1 MDTVTVEIH
10 REPPRRVRDGECVVD
25 AALDLIGGK
34 WKGVIVFHLLDGT
47 LRFNAL
53 KRRLPGI
60 TQRMLTKQLRELE
73 SAGLVW
79 RTVYAQVPPR
89 VEYRLTAAGQR
100 LAPVIAALK
109 SWGEDHLRLRESL

>member
-1 MDTVTVEIH
+1 MDTVSVET
-10 REPPRRVRDGECVVD
+10 RGVPLRDVRVGECVVD

-53 KRRLPGI
+53 KRHMPGV

-73 SAGLVW
+73 AAGLVL
-79 RTVYAQVPPR
+79 RTVYAEVPPR
-89 VEYRLTAAGQR
+89 VEYRLSAAGQR
-100 LAPVIAALK
+100 LGPVIAALK
-109 SWGEDHLRLRESL
+109 TWGEEHLRIGDA